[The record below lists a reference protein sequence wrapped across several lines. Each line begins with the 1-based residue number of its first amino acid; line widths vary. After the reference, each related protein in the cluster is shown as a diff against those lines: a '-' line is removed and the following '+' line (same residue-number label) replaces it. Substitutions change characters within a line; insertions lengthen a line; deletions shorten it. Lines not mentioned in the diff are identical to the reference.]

1 MDLVDRKA
9 VLEAIR
15 LGMTVTQL
23 EREVMA
29 IPVVALNEVLDEHL
43 QVLYKQFDYWKYRW
57 MRYNIDQG

>member
-9 VLEAIR
+9 VLEAMS

-23 EREVMA
+23 ERAIMA
-29 IPVVALNEVLDEHL
+29 IPGVAVDEVLDDHL